1 MRGVE
6 ISYLP
11 CLASGHN
18 SNLTSEDMA
27 DLQRQGISVNNEND
41 PSPQNIPVT
50 EDIPLTQPEEENS
63 LISEGNIFPRR
74 SNTLHSTNDDF
85 KNNSREEVMNM
96 TKLDFLNLISC

>member
-1 MRGVE
+1 
-6 ISYLP
+6 
-11 CLASGHN
+11 
-18 SNLTSEDMA
+18 MA

-63 LISEGNIFPRR
+63 LISEGNILPRR

-96 TKLDFLNLISC
+96 TKLDFLNLISCWLSKRDTNTRNEWVSETSNGF